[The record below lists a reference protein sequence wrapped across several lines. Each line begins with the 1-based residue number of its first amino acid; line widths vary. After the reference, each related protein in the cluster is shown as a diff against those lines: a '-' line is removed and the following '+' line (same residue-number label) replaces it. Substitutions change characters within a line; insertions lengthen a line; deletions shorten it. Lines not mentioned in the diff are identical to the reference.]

1 MKRLPGR
8 AVRMENVF
16 FVAFGIAQR
25 LSRKIGVRNKVF
37 HATKRFNVI
46 LYVYN
51 NFS

>member
-25 LSRKIGVRNKVF
+25 LSRKIGEQNEVF
-37 HATKRFNVI
+37 SCNQTFQCHIMCV
-46 LYVYN
+46 
-51 NFS
+51 